1 MKYINNDKLNE
12 YLINHSEKEPEL
24 LSNLN
29 RETNLK
35 VLQPRMISGTYQ
47 GRLLSVISK
56 IINPKKILEIGTFT
70 GYSTLCLAEG
80 LDENGEIHTV
90 DINEEL
96 FDLQRKYFKKSSFN
110 NNITQHL
117 GNALDIIP
125 KLDRDFDLI
134 FLDADKINYP
144 KYLDILIVRLKKGGV
159 LLSDNVLW
167 DGKVLNEISHKDK
180 STKAIVKYNELLN
193 NRSQHHHFL
202 LSILIAHHL
211 NFYYDCIVF

>member
-1 MKYINNDKLNE
+1 MKYINNEKLDE
-12 YLINHSEKEPEL
+12 YLINHSEKEPEI
-24 LSNLN
+24 LSDLN

-47 GRLLSVISK
+47 GRLLSMISK

-80 LDENGEIHTV
+80 LDKNGQIHTV

-96 FDLQRKYFKKSSFN
+96 YDLQRKYFKKSSFN

-117 GNALDIIP
+117 GIALEIIP
-125 KLDRDFDLI
+125 KLDYDFDLI

-144 KYLDILIVRLKKGGV
+144 KYLDVLIVRLKKGGV

-167 DGKVLNEISHKDK
+167 DGKVLNEISQKDK
-180 STKAIVKYNELLN
+180 STKAIVEYNKMLK
-193 NRSQHHHFL
+193 NRTDMDSVIL
-202 LSILIAHHL
+202 PIRDGITISIKK
-211 NFYYDCIVF
+211 

>member
-1 MKYINNDKLNE
+1 MKYINNDKLDE

-80 LDENGEIHTV
+80 LHENGEIHTV

-96 FDLQRKYFKKSSFN
+96 YDLQRKYFKKSSFN

-125 KLDRDFDLI
+125 KLDHDFDLI

-167 DGKVLNEISHKDK
+167 DGKVLNEISQKDK
-180 STKAIVKYNELLN
+180 STKAIVKYNKLLN
-193 NRSQHHHFL
+193 SRSDMD
-202 LSILIAHHL
+202 SVILPIR
-211 NFYYDCIVF
+211 DGITISRKKK

>member
-1 MKYINNDKLNE
+1 MKYINNEKLDE
-12 YLINHSEKEPEL
+12 YLINHSEKEPEI
-24 LSNLN
+24 LSDLN

-47 GRLLSVISK
+47 GRLLSMISK

-80 LDENGEIHTV
+80 LDKNGQIHTV

-96 FDLQRKYFKKSSFN
+96 YDLQRKYFKKSSFN

-117 GNALDIIP
+117 GNALEIIP
-125 KLDRDFDLI
+125 KLDHDFDLI

-144 KYLDILIVRLKKGGV
+144 KYLDVLIVRLKKGGV

-167 DGKVLNEISHKDK
+167 DGKVLNEISQKDK
-180 STKAIVKYNELLN
+180 STKAIVEYNKMLN
-193 NRSQHHHFL
+193 NRTDMDSVIL
-202 LSILIAHHL
+202 PIRDGITISIKK
-211 NFYYDCIVF
+211 

>member
-1 MKYINNDKLNE
+1 MKYINNEKLDE
-12 YLINHSEKEPEL
+12 YLINHSEKEPEI
-24 LSNLN
+24 LSDLN

-47 GRLLSVISK
+47 GRLLSMISK

-80 LDENGEIHTV
+80 LDKNGQIHTV

-96 FDLQRKYFKKSSFN
+96 YDLQRKYFKKSSFN
-110 NNITQHL
+110 SNITQHL
-117 GNALDIIP
+117 GNALEIIP
-125 KLDRDFDLI
+125 KLDHDFDLI

-167 DGKVLNEISHKDK
+167 DGKVLNQISQKDK
-180 STKAIVKYNELLN
+180 STKAIVEYNKLLN
-193 NRSQHHHFL
+193 NRKDMDSV
-202 LSILIAHHL
+202 ILPIR
-211 NFYYDCIVF
+211 DGITISRKKK

>member
-167 DGKVLNEISHKDK
+167 DGKVLNEISQKDK
-180 STKAIVKYNELLN
+180 STKAIVKYNKLLN
-193 NRSQHHHFL
+193 NRSDMD
-202 LSILIAHHL
+202 SVILPIR
-211 NFYYDCIVF
+211 DGITISRKKK

>member
-1 MKYINNDKLNE
+1 MKYINNEKLDE

-35 VLQPRMISGTYQ
+35 VLQPRMISGAYQ
-47 GRLLSVISK
+47 GRLLSLISK

-125 KLDRDFDLI
+125 KLDHDFDLI

-167 DGKVLNEISHKDK
+167 DGKVLNEISQKDK
-180 STKAIVKYNELLN
+180 STKAIVKYNKLLN
-193 NRSQHHHFL
+193 NRLDMDSV
-202 LSILIAHHL
+202 ILPIR
-211 NFYYDCIVF
+211 DGITISRKKK

>member
-1 MKYINNDKLNE
+1 MKYINNDKLDE

-80 LDENGEIHTV
+80 LDKNGQIHTV

-96 FDLQRKYFKKSSFN
+96 YDLQRKYFKKSSFN

-167 DGKVLNEISHKDK
+167 DGKVLNEISQKDK
-180 STKAIVKYNELLN
+180 STKAIVKYNKLLN
-193 NRSQHHHFL
+193 NRLDMDSV
-202 LSILIAHHL
+202 ILPIR
-211 NFYYDCIVF
+211 DGITISRKKK

>member
-1 MKYINNDKLNE
+1 MKYINNDKLDE

-167 DGKVLNEISHKDK
+167 DGKVLNEISQKDK
-180 STKAIVKYNELLN
+180 STKAIVKYNKLLN
-193 NRSQHHHFL
+193 NRLDMDSV
-202 LSILIAHHL
+202 ILPIR
-211 NFYYDCIVF
+211 DGITISRKKK

>member
-1 MKYINNDKLNE
+1 MKYINNDKLDE

-96 FDLQRKYFKKSSFN
+96 YNLQRKYFKKSSFN

-167 DGKVLNEISHKDK
+167 DGKVLNEISQKDK
-180 STKAIVKYNELLN
+180 STKAIVKYNKLLN
-193 NRSQHHHFL
+193 NRSDMD
-202 LSILIAHHL
+202 SVILPIR
-211 NFYYDCIVF
+211 DGITISRKKK